1 MSNQD
6 FVIPNVLADRY
17 ATKEMVAI
25 FNPINKI
32 IAERIFWI
40 TILKLQKKA
49 GLPITDSDIASYE
62 KVIDKVDLASI
73 GKRELAVRHD
83 VKARIEEFNHLA
95 GVEKIH
101 IGMTSRD
108 LTENIELIQI
118 RDGLNLVR
126 KRTLETLFLLEQKI
140 SKYEKTYIAGR
151 SHNVPAQVTTL
162 GKRFASCA
170 QELIFS
176 LSSLEELIS
185 RLPLRGLKGPVGT
198 GADQISALGSAK
210 DLAKLEEQIA
220 ENFGFE
226 NTLTSVGQIY
236 PRSIDFEVVSKLLQ
250 IASAP
255 SSFAT
260 TIRLMAGSKLAS
272 EGFKAGQV
280 GSSAMPHKMN
290 SRSSERI
297 NGMMVL
303 LRGYTTMAADLA
315 GDQWNEGDVS
325 CSVVRRVVIADSF
338 FVIDGLLHTFM
349 TILNEFGIFE
359 DEINKELKEQLPF
372 LATTQILMACVKA
385 GMGREIA
392 HEVIKK
398 HATTKSADQFFTS
411 LANEKDFPLSL
422 AQLND
427 LIKNPAD
434 FAGDAISQSKEIAE
448 QINKLT
454 KGEIKK
460 VELEDLI

>member
-1 MSNQD
+1 MST
-6 FVIPNVLADRY
+6 PNVLATRY

-25 FNPINKI
+25 FDPVNKI
-32 IAERIFWI
+32 IAERQFWI
-40 TILKLQKKA
+40 SILNFQKKA
-49 GLPITDSDIASYE
+49 GLPITDSDISAYE
-62 KVIDKVDLASI
+62 KVINTVDLASI
-73 GKRELAVRHD
+73 EKREKVSRHD
-83 VKARIEEFNHLA
+83 VKARIEEFNALA

-118 RDGLNLVR
+118 RDGLNLIR
-126 KRTLETLFLLEQKI
+126 KRTLETLFLLEKNI
-140 SKYEKTYIAGR
+140 AKYEKAYLVGR
-151 SHNVPAQVTTL
+151 SHNVAAQVTTV
-162 GKRFASCA
+162 GKRFATCGE
-170 QELIFS
+170 ELLFS
-176 LSSLEELIS
+176 LTALEELIN
-185 RLPLRGLKGPVGT
+185 RLPLRGLKGPVGS
-198 GADQISALGSAK
+198 GQDGISALGSAK
-210 DLAKLEEQIA
+210 DLAKMEEAISR
-220 ENFGFE
+220 EFGFE

-255 SSFAT
+255 SSMAT
-260 TIRLMAGSKLAS
+260 TIRLMAGSGLAS

-325 CSVVRRVVIADSF
+325 CSVVRRVVIPDSF
-338 FVIDGLLHTFM
+338 YVADGLLHTFM
-349 TILNEFGIFE
+349 TILTEFGIFE
-359 DEINKELKEQLPF
+359 ENINQELQENLPF
-372 LATTQILMACVKA
+372 LASTQILMSCVKA

-392 HEVIKK
+392 HEMIKK
-398 HATTKSADQFFTS
+398 YATTTTPSNFFVS
-411 LANEKDFPLSL
+411 LVGEKDFPLTID
-422 AQLND
+422 QLNQ

-434 FAGDAISQSKEIAE
+434 FAGSAVEQSQEITE
-448 QINKLT
+448 QIKKVT
-454 KGEIKK
+454 KGEISK
-460 VELEDLI
+460 VELQQLI